1 MAPSALSLAGTAAHL
16 EHGVQLLEAR
26 RYRDGYH
33 EVGAGELHQ
42 PLDFAFVIALARTT
56 EAILEQAM
64 ADQLGKGP
72 RPLAL
77 PVAADLRQ
85 ASELAN
91 RTPGRRHC
99 H

>member
-64 ADQLGKGP
+64 ADQLGKARVRSP
-72 RPLAL
+72 FPSPPIFAQ
-77 PVAADLRQ
+77 LRNLQ
-85 ASELAN
+85 TAQN
-91 RTPGRRHC
+91 GRAHV
-99 H
+99 